1 VPKLEGFANIW
12 EHARLLSD
20 TPRTQAFIE
29 LMERHARGKRV
40 LEIGCGTGLLSCIA
54 ARMGADRVYAV
65 EPTQV
70 ADVVKALVAR
80 NGLADTVEVI
90 EGRLED
96 LEARPVDLAF
106 SELLNAD
113 PFAEGVVGVTNQAAS
128 WVVKGGLLAPNRL
141 RVYAALAYGTDC
153 AREARAAS
161 HSIQAF
167 GERFALDLAP
177 LTEALKPQASYRF
190 MSGTQTPI
198 SDPVLLYD
206 LSLGDGTQPAAEV
219 QVQAVAREAGVVDG
233 VIVWFEC
240 VVDDGIILHNRPQTE
255 NHWGQLICAWA
266 TERGVRAGQAVN
278 LKGTLVH
285 NELDVTWE
293 TPSD

>member
-1 VPKLEGFANIW
+1 MPKLEGFANIW
-12 EHARLLSD
+12 EHTRLLSD
-20 TPRTQAFIE
+20 NPRTQAFVE
-29 LMERHARGKRV
+29 LMDRHAQGKRV

-54 ARMGADRVYAV
+54 ARMGAERVYAV
-65 EPTQV
+65 EPTRV
-70 ADVVKALVAR
+70 SDVVKALVAR
-80 NGLADTVEVI
+80 NGLTGTVEVL

-96 LEARPVDLAF
+96 LAPRPVDLAF

-113 PFAEGVVGVTNQAAS
+113 PFSEGVVGVTNEATR
-128 WVVKGGLLAPNRL
+128 WVVEGGLLAPKRL

-161 HSIQAF
+161 HSLETF

-177 LTEALKPQASYRF
+177 LTEALNTDASYRF

-206 LSLGDGTQPAAEV
+206 LALGDGNEPPAEI
-219 QVQAVAREAGVVDG
+219 QVQAIAREAGVVDG

-240 VVDDGIILHNRPQTE
+240 VVDDGILLHNRPQTE

-266 TERGVRAGQAVN
+266 TERGVREGQTVQ
-278 LKGTLVH
+278 LKGTLVA
-285 NELDVTWE
+285 NELDVTWAD
-293 TPSD
+293 SQV